1 MKITVT
7 GRNVDVTPAL
17 KQYAEDKVGKFE
29 KYLLKITEATVTF
42 SIQKHFHK
50 VDVLIRANGTV
61 LQAEGVTEELYASI
75 DEATSKLD
83 KQVRRFKDKQSSHR
97 KGDAGK
103 NKGEDLPTST
113 TPIEVGD
120 EEVGEEA
127 TIIRQDYETKP
138 MPPDEAAMQLDLED
152 GMDFL
157 VFTNSETGLF
167 SVIYKRK
174 DGNYGL
180 MEPVS
185 K

>member
-17 KQYAEDKVGKFE
+17 RQYAEDKVGKFG
-29 KYLLKITEATVTF
+29 KYLQNITEATVTF

-75 DEATSKLD
+75 DEATAKLD
-83 KQVRRFKDKQSSHR
+83 KQARRLKDKKTSRR
-97 KGDAGK
+97 KGGAGK
-103 NKGEDLPTST
+103 NKGEALPTATAPS
-113 TPIEVGD
+113 EVGD
-120 EEVGEEA
+120 EVSEDV
-127 TIIRQDYETKP
+127 TIIRQDYEMKP

-152 GMDFL
+152 GMDFM

-180 MEPVS
+180 VEPVA

>member
-17 KQYAEDKVGKFE
+17 RQYAEDKLGKFE
-29 KYLLKITEATVTF
+29 KYLQKITEATVTF

-50 VDVLIRANGTV
+50 VDLLVRANGTV

-75 DEATSKLD
+75 DDAYAKLE
-83 KQVRRFKDKQSSHR
+83 KQARRLKDKKKSHR
-97 KGDAGK
+97 KGDVGK
-103 NKGEDLPTST
+103 GKGSMEAAVS
-113 TPIEVGD
+113 V
-120 EEVGEEA
+120 EEA
-127 TIIRQDYETKP
+127 DEAPEDVTIIRLDYEMKP
-138 MPPDEAAMQLDLED
+138 MPPDEAAMQLD
-152 GMDFL
+152 MDTRGFL

-174 DGNYGL
+174 DGDYGL
-180 MEPVS
+180 IEPVV